1 VKKKD
6 WKETQK
12 ALVSLKSDYKPPSAD
27 QQRGEPKDVKPKSGA
42 PIDTEPDEN
51 PK

>member
-12 ALVSLKSDYKPPSAD
+12 ALVSLKSDYKRPAAD
-27 QQRGEPKDVKPKSGA
+27 QQRGEPSGA
-42 PIDTEPDEN
+42 PIDTQPDEN